1 MGVSPK
7 KSYAGLIILL
17 VGGIISLIALI
28 LQVLMLYTPD
38 IFAYTMNNVKMVT
51 IIGLVASLISL
62 VGIGVFIAEYR
73 GHTP

>member
-7 KSYAGLIILL
+7 KSCAGLIILL

>member
-62 VGIGVFIAEYR
+62 VGIGVFIGEYR